1 MKRSLFGLAAA
12 VLVVLGI
19 VASVVRV
26 PAGTGA
32 WCRGRY
38 LGPGLQLKL
47 PLARVS
53 FYESAEQSLSLRQP
67 LVAQDGEELDFELAL
82 RYRWDF
88 QRLPLEPADPERLSD
103 RFRDRLQG
111 IDGEYPRTQLGSRAA
126 SELRALA
133 DELPMVIVDFQA
145 SYPSPALDELRAAA
159 RPTDERV
166 VVVGMDGL
174 DWVLLD
180 RLIAAGKCP
189 TFARMKREG
198 GWGEIESRRP
208 VLSPLIWTSMGTGR
222 PPEVHGVLDFVAKD
236 PATDKDVPIT
246 NQFRNVHAFWNILSE
261 VDVSVHVVNWWATY
275 PAEPIDG
282 VMVSERVFY
291 QLFGIRPPL
300 DDPHN
305 ISPPEAAADVLPLL
319 VEADQIDFEE
329 VREYADIS
337 RAQYDQALEEAR
349 LADNPFDN
357 RINHLRKIIAVT
369 RGVFNVGRWLLE
381 QRPADLTVL
390 YIEGTDTIG
399 HRFAHY
405 LPPRL
410 SWVDEDSYRSYRD
423 TMARYYEYC
432 DRLLGDLM
440 EIAPRETTW
449 IVVADHGF
457 YTGVARPRIE
467 PDDFIMGAA
476 QWHRMVGVFLASGP
490 HVRQGRIP
498 RVHIDDLCRTLLWL
512 HGAPISKQLSGRALT
527 DMMRPEFSEANP
539 PVEVATYEDLPRTW
553 MLQRQPPPSEATS
566 SSVLDASRLA
576 ELQALGYVADD
587 GQTAIREQQD
597 QPPAQSDLEA
607 RATEPYNRAKIAHRD
622 GDFEGAERYY
632 LQAIEIDPQF
642 ALAMF
647 SLSSVYADMGN
658 HEQRLRWI
666 LRALDTQHPQLPAK
680 ALVDMVDAADTAG
693 LLERMLPALE
703 ALRPRWEH
711 SSTYFSA
718 RGLALLR
725 LGHAE
730 QAEQEFLA
738 ALELDPA
745 DPIATEELLRL
756 AAQGR
761 PLAADRILEA
771 HLAAVST
778 DLKRLNDLAVIC
790 LRQRR
795 PELAE
800 RALER
805 VLESDPTNPGVAS
818 NMAVALQMQGK
829 RKEAAAVLE
838 RAVGAH
844 LDDASLRFNY
854 GAVLA
859 SLDRNEEA
867 LREFDAA
874 QRLGAEGARMTVA
887 RAKVLVRLGRVDQ
900 ARREL
905 EEGGRHYPDN
915 PEIDELLAVLQS
927 GG

>member
-19 VASVVRV
+19 IASVVRV
-26 PAGTGA
+26 PVGGGA

-53 FYESAEQSLSLRQP
+53 FYEAGEQRMTLKQT
-67 LVAQDGEELDFELAL
+67 LVPRSGDELDFEFAM

-88 QRLPLEPADPERLSD
+88 QRLPLEPVDPARLAD
-103 RFRDRLQG
+103 RFRDRLRSV
-111 IDGEYPRTQLGSRAA
+111 DGEYPRQQMGSRAE
-126 SELRALA
+126 SELSTLA
-133 DELPMVIVDFQA
+133 DELPIIIVELQA
-145 SYPSPALDELRAAA
+145 TYPDPALDALRAAA
-159 RPTDERV
+159 RPTHERV

-198 GWGEIESRRP
+198 AWGEIESRRP

-222 PPEVHGVLDFVAKD
+222 SPEVHGVLDFVAKD
-236 PATDKDVPIT
+236 PTTDKDVPIT
-246 NQFRNVHAFWNILSE
+246 NQFRNVHAFWNVLSE
-261 VDVSVHVVNWWATY
+261 IGVSVNVVNWWATY
-275 PAEPIDG
+275 PAEPISG

-300 DDPHN
+300 DDPRN
-305 ISPPEAAADVLPLL
+305 ISPADVAEDVLPLL
-319 VEADQIDFEE
+319 VEADQIEFEE

-369 RGVFNVGRWLLE
+369 RGVFNIGRWLLE
-381 QRPADLTVL
+381 RNQADLTVL

-410 SWVDEDSYRSYRD
+410 SWVDEDEYRSYRD
-423 TMARYYEYC
+423 TMARYYESC

-440 EIAPRETTW
+440 ELAPSDTTW

-457 YTGVARPRIE
+457 YTGIARPRIQ

-498 RVHIDDLCRTLLWL
+498 RIHIDDLCRTLLWL
-512 HGAPISKQLSGRALT
+512 HGAPISKQLSGRALS
-527 DMMRPEFSEANP
+527 DMMRPEFADAHP
-539 PVEVATYEDLPRTW
+539 PIEVATYEDLPRTW
-553 MLQRQPPPSEATS
+553 MVRRQPPSEAPS

-587 GQTAIREQQD
+587 GQTATRVDED
-597 QPPAQSDLEA
+597 QPAQNELEA

-622 GDFEGAERYY
+622 GDLEGAERYY

-666 LRALDTQHPQLPAK
+666 LRALDTQHAQLPAK
-680 ALVDMVDAADTAG
+680 ALVDMVDAADAAG
-693 LLERMLPALE
+693 LLERMLPALD
-703 ALRPRWEH
+703 ALRPRWQH
-711 SSTYFSA
+711 SSTFFSA
-718 RGLALLR
+718 RGLALQR

-761 PLAADRILEA
+761 PLATDRILEA

-818 NMAVALQMQGK
+818 NMAVALQMQG
-829 RKEAAAVLE
+829 RREEAAAVLE
-838 RAVGAH
+838 RAVNAH

-859 SLDRNEEA
+859 SLNRNQEA
-867 LREFDAA
+867 LREFEAA
-874 QRLGAEGARMTVA
+874 ERLGAEGARMIVA
-887 RAKVLVRLGRVDQ
+887 RAKVLVRLGRADE
-900 ARREL
+900 ARQLL
-905 EEGGRHYPDN
+905 EEGGRQYPDH
-915 PEIDELLAVLQS
+915 PEIVELLAVLQS

>member
-1 MKRSLFGLAAA
+1 MRRSLIGLAAA
-12 VLVVLGI
+12 LLVVLGI

-32 WCRGRY
+32 WCGGRY

-53 FYESAEQSLSLRQP
+53 FYESAEQRLSFARP
-67 LVAQDGEELDFELAL
+67 IVTQDGEELDFELAL

-88 QRLPLEPADPERLSD
+88 QRLPLEPVDPVRLTG
-103 RFRDRLQG
+103 RFLDRLRS
-111 IDGEYPRTQLGSRAA
+111 IDGEYPRQQAGSRAS
-126 SELRALA
+126 SELRTLA
-133 DELPMVIVDFQA
+133 DELPIVIGDFQA
-145 SYPSPALDELRAAA
+145 TYPSPALEELRAAA

-198 GWGEIESRRP
+198 AWGEIESRRP

-236 PATDKDVPIT
+236 PATNKDVPIT

-261 VDVSVHVVNWWATY
+261 IDVSVNVVNWWATY

-305 ISPPEAAADVLPLL
+305 VSPPEVAAEVLPLL

-337 RAQYDQALEEAR
+337 RDEYDQALEEAR

-369 RGVFNVGRWLLE
+369 RGVFNVGRWLVE

-410 SWVDEDSYRSYRD
+410 SWVDGDEYRSYRD
-423 TMARYYEYC
+423 TMGRYYEYC

-440 EIAPRETTW
+440 ELAPGDTTW

-457 YTGVARPRIE
+457 YTGVARPRIQH
-467 PDDFIMGAA
+467 DDFIMGAA

-512 HGAPISKQLSGRALT
+512 HGAPMSNQLSGRALT
-527 DMMRPEFSEANP
+527 DMMRPEFSEAIP
-539 PVEVATYEDLPRTW
+539 TSEVATYEDLPRTW
-553 MLQRQPPPSEATS
+553 MLDRQPPSDSTS
-566 SSVLDASRLA
+566 SSILDASRLA

-597 QPPAQSDLEA
+597 QPPAQSELEA

-622 GDFEGAERYY
+622 GDLEGAERYY

-666 LRALDTQHPQLPAK
+666 LRALDTQHAQLPAK
-680 ALVDMVDAADTAG
+680 ALVDMVDAADAAG
-693 LLERMLPALE
+693 LLERMLPALD

-730 QAEQEFLA
+730 RAEQEFLA

-756 AAQGR
+756 ADQGR
-761 PLAADRILEA
+761 PLATDRILEA

-778 DLKRLNDLAVIC
+778 DLKRLNDLAVVC

-829 RKEAAAVLE
+829 REEAAAVLE
-838 RAVGAH
+838 RAVSAH

-859 SLDRNEEA
+859 SLDRNQEA

-874 QRLGAEGARMTVA
+874 ERLGAEGARLIVA
-887 RAKVLVRLGRVDQ
+887 RAKVLVRLGRVDEAHQ
-900 ARREL
+900 LL
-905 EEGGRHYPDN
+905 EENRRRYPDQ
-915 PEIDELLAVLQS
+915 PEIVELLAVLQ
-927 GG
+927 GGG